1 MKKKQKFSLPDSKII
16 LLTSLIL
23 IVGVIMLFVSIFLSP
38 SQNQND
44 TVLETII
51 VQKEE
56 NTKQESSQCIFIE
69 KSIDRQL
76 IIFKT

>member
-56 NTKQESSQCIFIE
+56 KHKTRIFSKNRNSNSTKNRG
-69 KSIDRQL
+69 KS
-76 IIFKT
+76 